1 MSDVYKNRS
10 IVLANTAQT
19 AIYTVPTA
27 NASTTPPQKP
37 VQAVV
42 KSIRICNVSGGA
54 VTADVVNTDASVGS
68 NINITSV
75 LSIGANTATEVLTQ
89 PLVLEDSDV
98 IKVTASAGGALHVI
112 VSVLKI
118 RGRKYKMQK
127 YWVHKC

>member
-10 IVLANTAQT
+10 IVLANTPQT

-27 NASTTPPQKP
+27 SASTTPPQKP

-42 KSIRICNVSGGA
+42 RSIRICNVTGGA

-98 IKVTASAGGALHVI
+98 IKVTAGSGGALHVI
-112 VSVLKI
+112 ISVLEI
-118 RGRKYKMQK
+118 SE
-127 YWVHKC
+127 

>member
-27 NASTTPPQKP
+27 SASTTPPQKP

-42 KSIRICNVSGGA
+42 KSIRICNATGGA

-112 VSVLKI
+112 VSVLEI
-118 RGRKYKMQK
+118 SE
-127 YWVHKC
+127 

>member
-10 IVLANTAQT
+10 IVLANNAQT
-19 AIYTVPTA
+19 VIYTVPTA
-27 NASTTPPQKP
+27 NASTQPPQKP

-42 KSIRICNVSGGA
+42 RSIRICNVTGGA

-98 IKVTASAGGALHVI
+98 IKVTAGSGGALHGI
-112 VSVLKI
+112 VSVLEI
-118 RGRKYKMQK
+118 SE
-127 YWVHKC
+127 

>member
-1 MSDVYKNRS
+1 M
-10 IVLANTAQT
+10 
-19 AIYTVPTA
+19 PTA

-112 VSVLKI
+112 VSVLEI
-118 RGRKYKMQK
+118 SE
-127 YWVHKC
+127 